1 MTQSSQAPA
10 AGGKTALSAN
20 DAGILLLRVL
30 AHSMVAVG
38 LLFVANNYLIFWR
51 GWPGLQNLFAHHG
64 WFGVEPLRTT
74 LDSTA
79 VTLGWVQSLTY
90 LVPIAGIVM
99 FVVRTRDRSLQADA
113 EALSALTAYI
123 IRAAFWAIVF
133 IGLADSVISFLRVEG
148 LLAQVVGEDLA
159 TDLGRSSFR
168 GSTVHYPLIGV
179 ALVVAYFSR
188 ALGFTWLAL
197 LIVAAEMQIV
207 LTRFVFSY
215 EQAFM
220 SDLVRFW
227 YGGLFLFAS
236 AHTLLA
242 EGHVRVDILYA
253 GFSARGKA
261 WSNTLGSVVLGL
273 PLCWVIL
280 TMGLRGKAS
289 LINNPLLN
297 FEVTQQGYGL
307 YVKYFMAGF
316 LVIYAISMLVQFT
329 SYFLSNVAVLVHEK
343 GAHPA
348 AGDQRTE
355 F

>member
-1 MTQSSQAPA
+1 MTQSSRTPA
-10 AGGKTALSAN
+10 GDGNTAASAK
-20 DAGILLLRVL
+20 DAGVLLVRVL
-30 AHSMVAVG
+30 ALSMVAVG
-38 LLFVANNYLIFWR
+38 LLFVVNNYLNLWR
-51 GWPGLQNLFAHHG
+51 DWPGLQIFFAHQG
-64 WFGVEPLRTT
+64 WFGVAPLRTA
-74 LDSTA
+74 LDSSA
-79 VTLGWVQSLTY
+79 VTLGWVQTLTY
-90 LVPIAGIVM
+90 LGPIAGIVV
-99 FVVRTRDRSLQADA
+99 FVRRTRERSLQADS

-123 IRAAFWAIVF
+123 IRAAFWAVVF
-133 IGLADSVISFLRVEG
+133 IGLADSAISFLRVEG
-148 LLAQVVGEDLA
+148 LLSQVVGEGLA

-168 GSTVHYPLIGV
+168 GSNVHYPLIGL

-188 ALGFTWLAL
+188 TLGFTWLAL

-207 LTRFVFSY
+207 LSRFVFSY

-242 EGHVRVDILYA
+242 EGHVRVDILYT

-261 WSNTLGSVVLGL
+261 WSNTVGSVVLGL

-280 TMGLRGKAS
+280 TMGLRDKSS
-289 LINNPLLN
+289 LINSPLLS

-316 LVIYAISMLVQFT
+316 LVIYAVSMLVQFT
-329 SYFLSNVAVLVHEK
+329 SYFLSNVAVLLHEK
-343 GAHPA
+343 DVHPA
-348 AGDQRTE
+348 TGDQHAE
-355 F
+355 I